1 MSPPLPPNRPSA
13 TYQTGP
19 VMIVGLDDRIYE
31 AALVPE
37 LWPDVLDRIGAV
49 SGSASGSILAFSA
62 PDSPPRYK
70 TTSLTEASLHAFTTS
85 DQWRDSQRA
94 QFLFTD
100 GVPDVFSQFVYMSDF
115 MTAEQ
120 LAADTVEAN
129 LRDLGLGQQITT
141 VIPMPSREVVS
152 FTWERRLGEGR
163 HDPASIGLLD
173 SLRPHLARAGL
184 ISARLNLERARAT
197 VSALDAIGLPAAVL
211 TRAGIVLAAN
221 ALLEA
226 LGVVFRPSA
235 FGGLSI
241 SDEKA
246 DALLRKALAALAV
259 NHSSGSIPIKSSEG
273 RAPMVVHLL
282 PVKGMAHDLFAG
294 GNVLLVVT
302 ALTVQGGAPAPH
314 VLHGLFDLTPSE
326 SRLAAVLSRGLSIA
340 EAADRMGT
348 TVKTAR
354 TYLERIFVKT
364 GTNRQSQLMALLQGV
379 GHPFPGLHRESQEG
393 KV

>member
-1 MSPPLPPNRPSA
+1 
-13 TYQTGP
+13 
-19 VMIVGLDDRIYE
+19 MIVGLDDRIYE

-37 LWPDVLDRIGAV
+37 LWPGVLDHIGAV
-49 SGSASGSILAFSA
+49 SGSASGSILTFST

-94 QFLFTD
+94 QFLFMD
-100 GVPDVFSQFVYMSDF
+100 GAQDVFSQFVYMSDF

-120 LAADTVEAN
+120 LAADAVEAS
-129 LRDLGLGQQITT
+129 LRELGLGQQITT

-152 FTWERRLGEGR
+152 FTWERRLGDGR

-197 VSALDAIGLPAAVL
+197 VSALDVIGLPAAVL
-211 TRAGIVLAAN
+211 TRAGVVLAAN
-221 ALLEA
+221 AFLET
-226 LGVVFRPSA
+226 LREVFRPSA
-235 FGGLSI
+235 FGGLTV
-241 SDEKA
+241 SDERA
-246 DALLRKALAALAV
+246 DALLREALTALAGKRS
-259 NHSSGSIPIKSSEG
+259 SSGSIPIRPREG

-282 PVKGMAHDLFAG
+282 PVKGAAHDLFAG
-294 GNVLLVVT
+294 GSVLLVVT
-302 ALTVQGGAPAPH
+302 ALTVQGGAPVPH

-326 SRLAAVLSRGLSIA
+326 SRLAAVLSGGLSVA

-354 TYLERIFVKT
+354 TYLDRIFAKT
-364 GTNRQSQLMALLQGV
+364 GTNRQSQLVALLKGV
-379 GHPFPGLHRESQEG
+379 GSPFPGLHREVGDG